1 MEKIKVLAIVERG
14 KGKDNFSAFSVE
26 EVNGCGFTGWGRSAR
41 SAMENIKLSVEEFKQ
56 MAAEKCETFP
66 DVEFDFRLDIGA
78 FFDYYPLDV
87 TQVAKYIGVNASV
100 LRQYVSC
107 LRIPREHQIQT
118 IKQGIHKL
126 TEDLALG
133 LMIDRPPVS
142 YVN

>member
-1 MEKIKVLAIVERG
+1 MEKIKMLAIVERG
-14 KGKDNFSAFSVE
+14 KGKGNFTAFSVD
-26 EVNGCGFTGWGRSAR
+26 EVNGCGFTGWGSSAR
-41 SAMENIKLSVEEFKQ
+41 GAMDNIKLSVEEFKQ
-56 MAAEKCETFP
+56 MAAEKGETFP
-66 DVEFDFRLDIGA
+66 DVEFEFRLDIGS

-107 LRIPREHQIQT
+107 ARIPREHQIQT

>member
-1 MEKIKVLAIVERG
+1 MEKIKMLAIVERG
-14 KGKDNFSAFSVE
+14 KGKGNFTAFSIGD
-26 EVNGCGFTGWGRSAR
+26 VNGCGFTGWGRTAR
-41 SAMENIKLSVEEFKQ
+41 GAMDNIKLSVEEFKQ
-56 MAAEKCETFP
+56 MAAEKGEMFP

-87 TQVAKYIGVNASV
+87 SQVAKYIGVNASV

-107 LRIPREHQIQT
+107 ARVPREHQIKT
-118 IKQGIHKL
+118 IKKGINKL

-133 LMIDRPPVS
+133 LMNEKLPVS